1 MKENKVIYTKEDLK
15 DFKHRGIKQEQV
27 NQQLENFKKGFGY
40 VRLSEPAVIG
50 NGIKIIPAE
59 EENYLIDLYEK
70 GSQKADVIKM
80 VPVPL
85 PECSKH
91 YFPLWKHTK
100 AIRKNF

>member
-70 GSQKADVIKM
+70 GA
-80 VPVPL
+80 
-85 PECSKH
+85 
-91 YFPLWKHTK
+91 
-100 AIRKNF
+100 RKQML